1 MSLIDIIAEV
11 LKAHTK
17 APQALAAAVL
27 VEIKKNHDIVPKIVR
42 IPHEGKVS

>member
-17 APQALAAAVL
+17 APRALAAAVL
-27 VEIKKNHDIVPKIVR
+27 VELQKNYEIAPKAAH